1 MDAGRHYYPPEFL
14 VEMCSYLSFFKQN
27 IFHVHLSDNLI
38 YTPGTYSQ
46 EEMMNLYAAFRL
58 WSDDPAVAGLNKR
71 ANESY
76 TRSQFDDVQEQ
87 CARRGVTVIPEIETP
102 GHALVFGQWKP
113 EIALEDMSM
122 LNISHPDTIPTVQ
135 KVWKTFLPWF
145 YSKTVHIGADE
156 YQQDLIE
163 DYTKF
168 VNEMDRFIRKE
179 SPQTMR
185 IWGTFTPSQG
195 ANVSKD
201 LTYQHWE
208 FTQDNPYKDYIKNGY
223 NVLNSDSSF
232 YIVGKWSEG
241 FKQSLSKAQVFYG
254 DPAGGAFAPNVFDTM
269 NLFNNPS
276 RDNPQVLGHVA
287 ALWNDYGPNAT
298 SVCEAYYAFRDV
310 LPALGDKQWGGDLT
324 EKEYDSVFEKLHPA
338 IPGQN
343 LDRDIRSQSKT
354 IVSYK
359 LKENSSDK
367 VKDSSGNGYDGTLH
381 GCKVKDSTLH
391 FSNGCYLE
399 TPLSSKGREYSLSF
413 SVNPSSSTP
422 GALFD
427 GPDSTLLN
435 GNGTISN
442 VTFVTGGNPY
452 TLNYSLPL
460 HTWTDVSVSGKDGH
474 TYMEVSGGGGGE
486 SQEMEF
492 ITRMGINGES
502 LHWAEM
508 AIEAPLA
515 TIGKGFEGMMKNIV
529 LRNE

>member
-1 MDAGRHYYPPEFL
+1 
-14 VEMCSYLSFFKQN
+14 
-27 IFHVHLSDNLI
+27 
-38 YTPGTYSQ
+38 
-46 EEMMNLYAAFRL
+46 MNLYAAFRL